1 LRFTAKQQIFL
12 DNSSTIETMC
22 IGSLKDMDMQNRVL
36 AASELRKHYA
46 STKAVDGVSL
56 ELWQG
61 EVLAILGP
69 NGAGKT
75 TTLEMLEGLRKP
87 DSGEI
92 KFFEEGYPP
101 THIQVKERIGVQLQ
115 SSSFFRYLTVRE
127 TLELF
132 RGLYRQKADIK
143 DLIAT
148 MALAEKEKT
157 LVKNLSGGQ
166 LQRLALA
173 VALVND
179 PRLIFLDEP
188 TTGLDP
194 QARRAQW
201 ETILSLKA
209 KGKTIILTTHYMEE
223 AEYLADRII
232 IMDHGKIV
240 ARGSLCELI
249 ASIGAD
255 SYISFRIGGGK
266 PLPTQL
272 LELPGLRQTEQD
284 WYCLTTAEVS
294 RDLAGLFES
303 AKASGLELLDISIDR
318 LDLDDVFLHITGHK
332 LRD

>member
-1 LRFTAKQQIFL
+1 MQATILTA
-12 DNSSTIETMC
+12 TH
-22 IGSLKDMDMQNRVL
+22 LK
-36 AASELRKHYA
+36 KYYG
-46 STKAVDGVSL
+46 STKAVDDVSFDL
-56 ELWQG
+56 QEG
-61 EVLAILGP
+61 EILAILGP

-92 KFFEEGYPP
+92 SFFEEQWPP
-101 THIQVKERIGVQLQ
+101 SHIQVKERIGVQLQ
-115 SSSFFRYLTVRE
+115 SSSFFRYLNVRE

-132 RGLYRQKADIK
+132 RGLYAKKVPVQELVSIMSLEEK
-143 DLIAT
+143 DQ
-148 MALAEKEKT
+148 T

-194 QARRAQW
+194 QARRAHW
-201 ETILSLKA
+201 ETVLGLK
-209 KGKTIILTTHYMEE
+209 KRGKTIILTTHYMEE

-240 ARGSLCELI
+240 AAGTLDELVS
-249 ASIGAD
+249 SIGAQN
-255 SYISFRIGGGK
+255 YISFRIPGEQAA
-266 PLPTQL
+266 PAQL
-272 LELPGLRQTEQD
+272 VAMPGLRETEAGHYSLSSMDVTQD
-284 WYCLTTAEVS
+284 LGS
-294 RDLAGLFES
+294 LFEL
-303 AKASGLELLDISIDR
+303 ATAHQFRLDDIR
-318 LDLDDVFLHITGHK
+318 VRRPDLDDVFRKITGHK